1 MVFLW
6 NILKHQMVYFRVFL
20 TDKSYFSIWSRYTK
34 GMLLLFKNVNSGQ
47 RWTKRN
53 KSFHKKPFKKFNFL
67 YPLLVE

>member
-34 GMLLLFKNVNSGQ
+34 GMLLLQNIFG
-47 RWTKRN
+47 
-53 KSFHKKPFKKFNFL
+53 
-67 YPLLVE
+67 